1 MPRPRIARRA
11 GRRADRH
18 PGPGRPPVT
27 QRARGGLPRAAA
39 SRQLVQLHAPV
50 LLTTRGG
57 RVRRDRLWGTA
68 AFSDHPV
75 GRHSLTREVG
85 ADRARPRLGQ
95 PYVRRGRARVIRVT
109 RDFYPDV
116 RVRVERLRYDVQD
129 GERLGLE
136 RRLAGLEDDA
146 AQDDGRAL
154 RGEQDRAADRVHPS
168 AGCRSRA
175 FVLRIVHT
183 VSVGVLEAL
192 AADVVHFHSR
202 GCVGAFVDAVRH
214 TVLIRVERTAGRV
227 DHRTDGRV
235 RALVDAIRHAI
246 AIGIDGA
253 PLRVHVGPRRRVRA
267 LVDAVE
273 HTVVIGVGGTARG
286 VYARD
291 RGRTGTAVDP
301 VVHAI
306 VVGVG
311 GAAARVDRGAQGRA
325 GTGILL
331 VGHAIVVGVEEGA
344 A

>member
-1 MPRPRIARRA
+1 
-11 GRRADRH
+11 
-18 PGPGRPPVT
+18 
-27 QRARGGLPRAAA
+27 
-39 SRQLVQLHAPV
+39 
-50 LLTTRGG
+50 
-57 RVRRDRLWGTA
+57 
-68 AFSDHPV
+68 
-75 GRHSLTREVG
+75 
-85 ADRARPRLGQ
+85 
-95 PYVRRGRARVIRVT
+95 VIRVT

-136 RRLAGLEDDA
+136 RRIAGLEDDAAPDAGLAPRRAGLEDDA

-202 GCVGAFVDAVRH
+202 GCVGALVDAVRH

-273 HTVVIGVGGTARG
+273 HTV
-286 VYARD
+286 
-291 RGRTGTAVDP
+291 
-301 VVHAI
+301 
-306 VVGVG
+306 
-311 GAAARVDRGAQGRA
+311 
-325 GTGILL
+325 
-331 VGHAIVVGVEEGA
+331 
-344 A
+344 